1 MDFEL
6 PNRFGAITELQD
18 FEIEHVTAGTSAPGA
33 RIAGRVFGGLGI
45 VQTIIWAGEQAYEA
59 GRWLGR
65 Q

>member
-1 MDFEL
+1 MNSIVKKHES
-6 PNRFGAITELQD
+6 AITEMQD
-18 FEIEHVTAGTSAPGA
+18 FEIELVTAGTGGA
-33 RIAGRVFGGLGI
+33 AVAGRVFGVLGV